1 MTKRKLFSI
10 FGIVIMII
18 HIVNMFIPF
27 VSNGTDSYNMFEY
40 FDNVPGKLQI
50 SIILIVELVFA
61 FLTFLMQLCGLLEH
75 NKFAYFT
82 LGFYLT
88 TLVVETIDLIDQELF
103 SLVAI
108 GYWLGVGLSLLALIL
123 VFVSG
128 FLPNIK
134 KVKRVPIKYDAKT
147 GEPIYE

>member
-10 FGIVIMII
+10 FGMIIMIAL
-18 HIVNMFIPF
+18 IVNMFLPF
-27 VSNGTDSYNMFEY
+27 VSNGTDSYSMFEY

-82 LGFYLT
+82 IGFYVT
-88 TLVVETIDLIDQELF
+88 TLIVETIDLIDGEIF
-103 SLVAI
+103 NLVSI
-108 GYWLGVGLSLLALIL
+108 GYWLAAGLGILALIL

-134 KVKRVPIKYDAKT
+134 KIKRVPVKYDAKT